1 MQTGWRLERTY
12 LAGAGYPESRLEG
25 LDINWSDP
33 IEPTGHAALWADN
46 GTGKTTIT
54 ALRFALYLPNLRDFV
69 RGDSDRSLARLVYS
83 GNVCHI
89 VEQATR
95 QVNGELQRIVMG
107 MVADWPDGGT
117 QDLDNPSR
125 LHRDFYGW
133 VAGPHGPSIG
143 DLPFRTEC
151 GRWATRAQ
159 FVDAVRAL
167 APGGGALPSH
177 LPSDHQA
184 QWQQWLMAAG
194 IDLEQIRFQA
204 AMNASEG
211 GVDNVMRFGDS
222 DDFVKWL
229 IGAITQTSTADQIT
243 RSIDALRANA
253 KARPGWTDE
262 LALWERVIDPLLKLA
277 IAHEQVTANRRAAAT
292 AEVRAAA
299 AVADADLTS
308 GALSVE
314 KDTAETRYA
323 EHDRRRREATATLRR
338 AQAHRLRMQVRAA
351 KLRADAAKATAGEL
365 RKARDEAARNLAAW
379 QAVPDVI
386 AANKA
391 RSEVIRL
398 SGQLEAAEKETS
410 ELREEESRHR
420 RDLAR
425 LLTHRRD
432 RAAGDLTAASQL
444 LRDTEDE
451 MKGIEADLQQ
461 AVAAHATAAEKLR
474 KAQEDAAASEQT
486 IFDAM
491 AAGVLPEDSGPAA
504 HDTHLAEQAKA
515 VSQVR
520 QAAGKELERIG
531 TEIRDRQKARDSA
544 RRRGEDAGRDVS
556 QGERHLREVNSRVHA
571 LAHDERLL
579 AVVGDM
585 GTDPWLVRTAITD
598 ALRQSA
604 ETSDAEATQ
613 ARDAAAA
620 AQRTINA
627 VGSDGL
633 LPAAELIEDAV
644 RRCQDDA
651 EVPAWPGWRW
661 LADTMTPSDAAAF
674 ARARPEIASGVVIG
688 TPTMLGQAAEAVS
701 AAQLDTAIWVGAVTD
716 THAALKARDRTDGQD
731 GTCGEILLPHPG
743 TFDRHAATAMVTAAA
758 QAAEDAYRRQQAAAL
773 RASNARQVLAAL
785 NQLWTDLR
793 TDPRPSLED
802 KIRAA
807 RTRKQEA
814 EADAEAADGKLTRL
828 TQRHDEHTRDRDT
841 AQQTLNQV
849 AETRRLLAPAVT
861 AAAALASA
869 REQLPSLRQAVSDSK
884 RRKDEL
890 DKRKPALAAKAET
903 ASDLVRDRKRR
914 RDDAAEALRTAGLSP
929 VTDGPLP
936 TDDET
941 TIRARLASIEAA
953 LRDAATDPQLHQ
965 QLSDAR
971 RKLADLNA
979 RLDTDPARRQL
990 AEHLAASDGARHQV
1004 ALSESLREAREL
1016 EADARERYARAQAA
1030 AETADAEYQRRAED
1044 RSTDRSS
1051 PDIDGFPA
1059 DQDVTTPAEAERVAE
1074 QLDERATQ
1082 LLETQ
1087 RAEERAASKAAE
1099 ATEQA
1104 EHAIKLLDAAAKP
1117 LRYLADPALT
1127 GRRAH
1132 DVDELIAQLNLAQD
1146 DVRESS
1152 QALTASERAQEAAA
1166 GTVRAHANGPH
1177 ARKVEEG
1184 DDTRVIDLIMRLRAG
1199 GDLPAEAERLAEQ
1212 LEQRATSLRDDL
1224 ERHDQN
1230 VRTCA
1235 KMLHVQAATAIQRL
1249 RAYQNQSQLPEGL
1262 GNWSQRRFV
1271 AIDHNDV
1278 PDDESVAVDRVARI
1292 VHSLLTPGAAR
1303 SDAPSLLFAAARA
1316 LVDAPFRVRL
1326 LKPHT
1331 DLSLDRV
1338 DVAELKNFSCGQR
1351 VTAGVLLYATMT
1363 RVRAAGD
1370 ATATGWLWLDNPFGQ
1385 ASADQFVRTM
1395 RRAADQL
1402 GLQLLFTAAPKDK
1415 GALSM
1420 FDRTIALARKTRP
1433 SSKEKVVVIDDKTRE
1448 ITDLLLIQKDVTAVL
1463 GA

>member
-25 LDINWSDP
+25 LDIDWSDP
-33 IEPTGHAALWADN
+33 AEPTGHAALWADN

-133 VAGPHGPSIG
+133 VAGPHGPGIG
-143 DLPFRTEC
+143 DLPFRTES

-159 FVDAVRAL
+159 FTDAVRAL

-177 LPSDHQA
+177 LPSDHQT
-184 QWQQWLMAAG
+184 QWQHWLMAAG
-194 IDLEQIRFQA
+194 IDLEQIRLQA

-211 GVDNVMRFGDS
+211 GVDNVMRFSDS

-243 RSIDALRANA
+243 RSLDALRANA

-262 LALWERVIDPLLKLA
+262 LALWERVIDPLLTLA
-277 IAHEQVTANRRAAAT
+277 IAHEQVAANRRAAAT
-292 AEVRAAA
+292 AEVRAAS

-308 GALSVE
+308 AALSVE
-314 KDTAETRYA
+314 KDAAETRYA

-365 RKARDEAARNLAAW
+365 RKARDEAARDLAAW

-391 RSEVIRL
+391 RSEVIQL
-398 SGQLEAAEKETS
+398 SGQLEAAEKEAS

-444 LRDTEDE
+444 LRATEE
-451 MKGIEADLQQ
+451 ELKGLEADLQE

-474 KAQEDAAASEQT
+474 KAQKDAAASEQT
-486 IFDAM
+486 ITDAM
-491 AAGVLPEDSGPAA
+491 AAGVLPDDTGPAA
-504 HDTHLAEQAKA
+504 HDTHLAHQAKA
-515 VSQVR
+515 ASQVH
-520 QAAGKELERIG
+520 QAAEKELKRIG
-531 TEIRDRQKARDSA
+531 TQIRDKQKVLASA
-544 RRRGEDAGRDVS
+544 RQRAEDAGRDVS

-579 AVVGDM
+579 AVVGDA
-585 GTDPWLVRTAITD
+585 GTDPWPVRTAITD

-604 ETSDAEATQ
+604 ETADAEATQ

-644 RRCQDDA
+644 RRCQDA

-674 ARARPEIASGVVIG
+674 AGARPEIASGVVIG

-716 THAALKARDRTDGQD
+716 THAALKARDRADGQD
-731 GTCGEILLPHPG
+731 GTRGEILLPHPG
-743 TFDRHAATAMVTAAA
+743 TFDRHAVTAMVTAAA

-773 RASNARQVLAAL
+773 RASNARDVLAAL
-785 NQLWTDLR
+785 NQLWIDLL
-793 TDPRPSLED
+793 TDPRPGLED

-814 EADAEAADGKLTRL
+814 EAEAEAADGNLTRL
-828 TQRHDEHTRDRDT
+828 TQQHDEHARDRDT

-861 AAAALASA
+861 AEAALASA
-869 REQLPSLRQAVSDSK
+869 REQLPTLRQAMSDTK

-903 ASDLVRDRKRR
+903 VSDLVRDHKRR

-929 VTDGPLP
+929 VTNGPLP
-936 TDDET
+936 ADDET

-953 LRDAATDPQLHQ
+953 LRDMAIDPQLHQ
-965 QLSDAR
+965 RLSDAR
-971 RKLADLNA
+971 SKLADLNA

-1016 EADARERYARAQAA
+1016 EADGRERYARAQAA

-1059 DQDVTTPAEAERVAE
+1059 DQDLTTPAEAERVAE

-1087 RAEERAASKAAE
+1087 RAEERAASKAVE

-1104 EHAIKLLDAAAKP
+1104 EHAIKLLNAAAKP
-1117 LRYLADPALT
+1117 LRYLADPALA

-1132 DVDELIAQLNLAQD
+1132 DVDELIAQINSAQD

-1166 GTVRAHANGPH
+1166 GTVRAQANGPH

-1184 DDTRVIDLIMRLRAG
+1184 DDARVIDLIMRLRAG

-1271 AIDHNDV
+1271 AIDHDDV

-1292 VHSLLTPGAAR
+1292 VHSLLTPGAGR

-1363 RVRAAGD
+1363 RVRATGD
-1370 ATATGWLWLDNPFGQ
+1370 AASTGWLWLDNPFGQ

-1448 ITDLLLIQKDVTAVL
+1448 ITDLLLVQKDVTAVL

>member
-33 IEPTGHAALWADN
+33 AEPTGHAALWADN

-83 GNVCHI
+83 GNVCHV

-95 QVNGELQRIVMG
+95 QVNGEPQRIVIG

-117 QDLDNPSR
+117 QNLDNPSR

-133 VAGPHGPSIG
+133 VTGPQGPTIS
-143 DLPFRTEC
+143 DLPFRTQT

-159 FVDAVRAL
+159 FADAVRTL
-167 APGGGALPSH
+167 APGGGALPPH
-177 LPSDHQA
+177 LPSDHQT

-211 GVDNVMRFGDS
+211 GVDHVMRFTDS

-229 IGAITQTSTADQIT
+229 IGAITQTSTAEQIT

-253 KARPGWTDE
+253 KARPRWTDE
-262 LALWERVIDPLLKLA
+262 LALWERVIDPLLNLA
-277 IAHEQVTANRRAAAT
+277 IAHEQVTANRRTAIT

-299 AVADADLTS
+299 AVADADITS
-308 GALSVE
+308 RALATE
-314 KDTAETRYA
+314 KDTAQAKHA

-351 KLRADAAKATAGEL
+351 KLRADAAKATASEL
-365 RKARDEAARNLAAW
+365 KKARDEAARNLAAW
-379 QAVPDVI
+379 QLVTDVI

-391 RSEVIRL
+391 RSEVIQL
-398 SGQLEAAEKETS
+398 SGQLEAAEKETT
-410 ELREEESRHR
+410 ELRQEETRHR
-420 RDLAR
+420 GDLAR

-432 RAAGDLTAASQL
+432 RAAGDLAAAAKL
-444 LRDTEDE
+444 HRDAEE
-451 MKGIEADLQQ
+451 ELKGLDADLQK
-461 AVAAHATAAEKLR
+461 AVAAHATAAEQLR
-474 KAQEDAAASEQT
+474 KAQEDIAASEQT
-486 IFDAM
+486 ITDAVT
-491 AAGVLPEDSGPAA
+491 AGLLPDDTDPTA
-504 HDTHLAEQAKA
+504 HDTHLAEQAEAARKA
-515 VSQVR
+515 H
-520 QAAGKELERIG
+520 QAAGKEVKRIG
-531 TEIRDRQKARDSA
+531 TQISDEQKALNSA
-544 RRRGEDAGRDVS
+544 RQRAGDAGRDIS
-556 QGERHLREVNSRVHA
+556 GTERHLREVTSRIHA
-571 LAHDERLL
+571 LTHDERLL
-579 AVVGDM
+579 AVAGDA
-585 GTDPWLVRTAITD
+585 DPWVTRTAITD

-604 ETSDAEATQ
+604 ETADTEATR
-613 ARDAAAA
+613 ARDAVAA

-633 LPAAELIEDAV
+633 LPTAELIEDAV
-644 RRCQDDA
+644 HRCQDA

-674 ARARPEIASGVVIG
+674 AKARPEIASGVVIS
-688 TPTMLGQAAEAVS
+688 TPTMLDQAAEAVS

-716 THAALKARDRTDGQD
+716 THAAMTARDNADGQD
-731 GTCGEILLPHPG
+731 GTRGQTLLPHPG
-743 TFDRHAATAMVTAAA
+743 TFDRQAATAMVASAT
-758 QAAEDAYRRQQAAAL
+758 QIAEDARRHQQAAAQ
-773 RASNARQVLAAL
+773 RAINAREILAAL
-785 NQLWTDLR
+785 NQLWTDLP
-793 TDPRPSLED
+793 TDPRPGLED

-807 RTRKQEA
+807 LSRKQEA
-814 EADAEAADGKLTRL
+814 EAEADTADRKLTRL
-828 TQRHDEHTRDRDT
+828 TQEQDEHTRGRDT

-861 AAAALASA
+861 AAATLAAA
-869 REQLPSLRQAVSDSK
+869 RKQLPTLRQAVSDTK

-890 DKRKPALAAKAET
+890 GKRRPALVAKAET
-903 ASDLVRDRKRR
+903 ASNQVRDHKRR
-914 RDDAAEALRTAGLSP
+914 RDDAAEALRAAGLSAVTEGP
-929 VTDGPLP
+929 VPA
-936 TDDET
+936 DDET
-941 TIRARLASIEAA
+941 TIRAQLASAEKALTEAA
-953 LRDAATDPQLHQ
+953 IDPQLHE
-965 QLSDAR
+965 QLNDVR
-971 RKLADLNA
+971 TRLADLNA

-990 AEHLAASDGARHQV
+990 AERFAASDGARHPV
-1004 ALSESLREAREL
+1004 ALSESLREATEL
-1016 EADARERYARAQAA
+1016 EAGAREGYAKAQNA
-1030 AETADAEYQRRAED
+1030 AETADAEYQRRADD
-1044 RSTDRSS
+1044 RSADRSS
-1051 PDIDGFPA
+1051 PDIEGFPA
-1059 DQDVTTPAEAERVAE
+1059 DHDVTTPAEAERVAE

-1099 ATEQA
+1099 TAGHAEQTM
-1104 EHAIKLLDAAAKP
+1104 KLLDAAAKP

-1127 GRRAH
+1127 GRRVH
-1132 DVDELIAQLNLAQD
+1132 DVDALIAQIDAAQD
-1146 DVRESS
+1146 EVR
-1152 QALTASERAQEAAA
+1152 QAREALSGSERAQEEAA

-1177 ARKVEEG
+1177 ARKVEESS
-1184 DDTRVIDLIMRLRAG
+1184 DARVIDLIMRLRAG
-1199 GDLPAEAERLAEQ
+1199 HDLPAEAERLAGQ

-1271 AIDHNDV
+1271 AIEHEPV

-1292 VHSLLTPGAAR
+1292 VHSLLAPGAAR

-1363 RVRAAGD
+1363 RVRAAAD
-1370 ATATGWLWLDNPFGQ
+1370 ATSTGWLWLDNPFGQ

-1420 FDRTIALARKTRP
+1420 FDRTIALARRTRP
-1433 SSKEKVVVIDDKTRE
+1433 SSKEKVVVIDDSARE
-1448 ITDLLLIQKDVTAVL
+1448 ITDLLLIQKDVIAVL
-1463 GA
+1463 GR